1 MSAIEYHHP
10 MTDDILDRDPLAD
23 ESPDGDDAAADTS
36 GPGDTPAT
44 DVSGAENDPPADP
57 SAGEPDTSADSSSG
71 AAAAGVATGDADD
84 GTDAGAP
91 LARETVPSDVPP
103 LADAEVGHLMA
114 SEGIRVGREAH
125 EVAAFV
131 ATERRDRV
139 RVGDYVEV
147 PYPASEDAPA
157 GHAAANERL
166 FGVVDA
172 LGYEP
177 YTDLDDRS
185 DAHNRIAAGGDLDE
199 SEYVLRA
206 AIDPIAIVAGAEDPD
221 RRLVNR
227 VPKPNAPVR
236 LSRDEATLRIG
247 LNVPHDGVF
256 CGYLSVG
263 GEPMTVDGDPFPYY
277 LTNPG
282 IAADDTVEAGE
293 PAVFRHALVAG
304 STGKGK
310 THFTKTLLRQ
320 FVDGK
325 QYPIDH
331 HDTGDRLRKE
341 LNVVVLDPENE
352 YWQMRD
358 DNPDLPA
365 ERERALREQGVA
377 VGGVDDCGV
386 FVPAAAGTDPPSTG
400 RSRRFGIP
408 FELVEGRPQLLM
420 PYDLSDLTAGAIR
433 NVVRA
438 YFARDDRP
446 STYEDFIAFLDARED
461 ALLDRFDLA
470 EATWG
475 AMMRRVQDPAYGAVF
490 DRGDTPVTE
499 LTGELFRPGRV
510 TVIPTSHLRGGKEE
524 LVVLSLLSLIIDNK
538 ISDYRVDP
546 HIKDTPMLVAVDE
559 AHSYVGSPDSTR
571 AAYIV
576 GRAREAVKRGRKDK
590 LGLFL
595 ITQNP
600 DDVDDEVLKQCNTN
614 VFFGLRDEVVR
625 SVPSVPTA
633 FARDI
638 PAFGKGQAVVK
649 APDVEA
655 VEVVGL
661 PHAVT
666 RHDS

>member
-1 MSAIEYHHP
+1 

-23 ESPDGDDAAADTS
+23 ASTADQSPTNDE
-36 GPGDTPAT
+36 GP
-44 DVSGAENDPPADP
+44 AE
-57 SAGEPDTSADSSSG
+57 GTSAPAERSGTGGASSDGSEAATAQSTADG
-71 AAAAGVATGDADD
+71 AGDA
-84 GTDAGAP
+84 GTAEVTAE
-91 LARETVPSDVPP
+91 AVPSDVEPI
-103 LADAEVGHLMA
+103 ADAEVGHLMA
-114 SEGIRVGREAH
+114 SEGIQVGREAH
-125 EVAAFV
+125 DVTAFV
-131 ATERRDRV
+131 ATERRDTV

-147 PYPASEDAPA
+147 PYPDVD
-157 GHAAANERL
+157 ERL

-185 DAHNRIAAGGDLDE
+185 DAHNRIAAAGGLDE

-206 AIDPIAIVAGAEDPD
+206 KIDPIAIVAGSADPA

-236 LSRDEATLRIG
+236 LSRDEATLRTG
-247 LNVPHDGVF
+247 LNVPDDGVF

-263 GEPMTVDGDPFPYY
+263 GQPMTVDGDPFPYY

-282 IAADDTVEAGE
+282 IGDDGSVESGE

-310 THFTKTLLRQ
+310 THFTKNLLRQ

-325 QYPIDH
+325 QYPIEH
-331 HDTGDRLRKE
+331 HETGDTLRKE

-352 YWQMRD
+352 YWQLRD
-358 DNPDLPA
+358 DNPELPPDR
-365 ERERALREQGVA
+365 ERELREQDVA

-400 RSRRFGIP
+400 QSRRFGIP
-408 FELVEGRPQLLM
+408 FDLVRGKPQLLM

-446 STYEDFIAFLDARED
+446 STYEDFLAFLDANED
-461 ALLDRFDLA
+461 ALVDRFDLA
-470 EATWG
+470 EGTWG
-475 AMMRRVQDPAYGAVF
+475 AVMRRVQDPAYGAVF

-538 ISDYRVDP
+538 VSDYRVDP

-559 AHSYVGSPDSTR
+559 AHSYVGEPDSTR
-571 AAYIV
+571 SGYIV
-576 GRAREAVKRGRKDK
+576 GRAREAAKRGRKDK

-600 DDVDDEVLKQCNTN
+600 EDVDDEVLKQCNTN

-661 PHAVT
+661 RHTVT